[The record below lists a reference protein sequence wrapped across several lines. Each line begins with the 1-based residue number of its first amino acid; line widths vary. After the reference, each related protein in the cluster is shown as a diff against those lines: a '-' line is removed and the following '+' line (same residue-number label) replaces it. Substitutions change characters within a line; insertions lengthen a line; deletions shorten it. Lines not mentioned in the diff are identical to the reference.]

1 MTENIFPARQLG
13 AGDTWGREVETRL
26 EELSRELAIERQKT
40 ANLTRGSNTQ
50 AGTVAQL
57 SNSIDNL
64 LMQLE
69 EQSGGGANMA
79 DQINENARN
88 IGVIFDRLPVSRG
101 STSTFSGVGIGTGGV
116 VFGATSIT
124 VPSQKRRA
132 VVSLVLSASLHKPS
146 TESLSTQL
154 VINGTPVE
162 TPRNLTALS
171 GRQEI
176 TLSYSREMI
185 VAPGQELTFQAKFT
199 TDTAIPNPST
209 TSPNIIVLTTNVVFS
224 N

>member
-13 AGDTWGREVETRL
+13 AGDTWGREVESRIRA
-26 EELSRELAIERQKT
+26 LSRELTIERQKT

-50 AGTVAQL
+50 AATVAQL
-57 SNSIDNL
+57 SSSIEIL
-64 LMQLE
+64 LRQLE

-88 IGVIFDRLPVSRG
+88 IGVLFDRLPVSRG
-101 STSTFSGVGIGTGGV
+101 DTSTFSGVSIATGGAL
-116 VFGATSIT
+116 FGATSIT
-124 VPSQKRRA
+124 VPSRKRRA

-146 TESLSTQL
+146 TASLSTQL
-154 VINGTPVE
+154 VINGVPVE

-176 TLSYSREMI
+176 TLSYSTEMI
-185 VAPGQELTFQAKFT
+185 VEPGQVMTFQAKFT

-209 TSPNIIVLTTNVVFS
+209 ASPNIIVLTTNVVFS